1 MTHRQFLFTHAARAS
16 TRYAESAHTLVNR
29 GSDLPTRRN
38 TSMAPSQSVG
48 AAGRTASPQ
57 ISPRVSTSRCRLRP
71 DTFFPPV
78 VPLRAAAP
86 GRLDALAVDRTG
98 ARRLLAVEELADI
111 TPEGIVQLLPDP
123 GVPPRVEVVAD
134 GLPRREV
141 VRQAPP
147 LAPGPGQVEDRID
160 DVLAVVDPGPTGS
173 PRRPV
178 AVREEVVDV
187 GPLEVRQVTRVG
199 LPCAHAKRINSTP
212 GHWQAQLLDA

>member
-1 MTHRQFLFTHAARAS
+1 
-16 TRYAESAHTLVNR
+16 
-29 GSDLPTRRN
+29 
-38 TSMAPSQSVG
+38 
-48 AAGRTASPQ
+48 
-57 ISPRVSTSRCRLRP
+57 
-71 DTFFPPV
+71 
-78 VPLRAAAP
+78 
-86 GRLDALAVDRTG
+86 
-98 ARRLLAVEELADI
+98 
-111 TPEGIVQLLPDP
+111 
-123 GVPPRVEVVAD
+123 PPRVEVVAD

-212 GHWQAQLLDA
+212 GHWKAQFLDGLLPDSVGDKNPYMGSGILIPHRRITRNSA